1 MTQLNP
7 ALTRADGIVLE
18 QLLHDKQESQQC
30 SEQLSHNALSTECH
44 TLSDLAAL
52 TDPGSDQFE
61 PVVFTSWDS
70 NQVAGWV
77 DSYLLQPYIRWAS
90 TVVRKPSDV
99 VYASHLLIL
108 FAFGIPN
115 FVLLFFHF
123 NWIQALAQWTFIT
136 YFVGPYSIISHHHI
150 HGRGI
155 LSPSWS
161 WLDVMFPYILGPM
174 MGQTWNS
181 FYYHHKHHHI
191 EENGPDDLSSTIR
204 YQRDS
209 AIDLSIY
216 LGRFVF
222 LIWFELPLYYIR
234 KGRSTL
240 GLKYFAWET
249 ASYALIVLIARF
261 KLRFAITALIIPL
274 LQWRIAVMTN
284 NWSQHAFVDEED
296 PTSNFR
302 SSITL
307 IDVVANRH
315 GLNDGYHTSHHLS
328 PLRHWREH
336 PFAFIKAKQKYA
348 DGAAL
353 TFQEVDFIKLAF
365 LLCRKE
371 YNLLAKRLVPMGEQ
385 VGKSNE
391 ELASML
397 RRKTRKFTEEDIAI
411 KFKKHSS

>member
-1 MTQLNP
+1 MIQVNP
-7 ALTRADGIVLE
+7 ALTRADGIVLK
-18 QLLHDKQESQQC
+18 QLLQDSQDLHQC
-30 SEQLSHNALSTECH
+30 TNSPSRQLDSTDCNTLH
-44 TLSDLAAL
+44 TLAAL
-52 TDPGSDQFE
+52 SDSCSDQFE
-61 PVVFTSWDS
+61 PVIFTSWDD
-70 NQVAGWV
+70 NRVPGWANT
-77 DSYLLQPYIRWAS
+77 YLLQPYIRWAS
-90 TVVRKPSDV
+90 TLVRKPSDV
-99 VYASHLLIL
+99 VYVSHLLIL

-123 NWIQALAQWTFIT
+123 NWFQALAQWMFIT

-161 WLDVMFPYILGPM
+161 WLDIMFPYILGPM

-181 FYYHHKHHHI
+181 FYYHHKHHHM
-191 EENGPDDLSSTIR
+191 EENGPNDLSSTIR
-204 YQRDS
+204 YRRDS

-234 KGRSTL
+234 KGRSFM
-240 GLKYFAWET
+240 GLKFFAWEI
-249 ASYALIVLIARF
+249 ASYALIVLATGYN
-261 KLRFAITALIIPL
+261 LRFAITALMIPL

-284 NWSQHAFVDEED
+284 NWSQHAFVDEDD
-296 PTSNFR
+296 PTHAFR

-336 PFAFIKAKQKYA
+336 PFAFLKAKQKYA

-353 TFQEVDFIKLAF
+353 TFQEVDFIKLAI

-371 YNLLAKRLVPMGEQ
+371 YNVLAQCLVPMGDQ
-385 VGKSNE
+385 IGKSNE

-397 RRKTRKFTEEDIAI
+397 RRKTRRFTEEEIVA
-411 KFKKHSS
+411 KFKKRGA